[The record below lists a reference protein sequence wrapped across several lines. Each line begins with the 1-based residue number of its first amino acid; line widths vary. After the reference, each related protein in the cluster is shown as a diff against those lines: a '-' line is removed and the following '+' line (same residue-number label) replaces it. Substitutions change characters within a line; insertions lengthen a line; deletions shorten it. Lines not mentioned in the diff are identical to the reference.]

1 MNEQTD
7 ADARRLGETMNRL
20 RIGQRLSQADLARLS
35 KVSRGTISNIERAY
49 DPTTKRPPRPH
60 PDTLRLVADGLAT
73 DGRGV
78 LHVELRDRFYAEL
91 MVAAGYDAAVFEHLD
106 PGDTALI
113 RTEAE
118 AQRWLAEQLGDPDLA
133 VAWARVVTE
142 RRFLSPADQV
152 GLDAVIRLFRDRLE
166 RNQRDPER

>member
-1 MNEQTD
+1 MLQAD
-7 ADARRLGETMNRL
+7 ADHLAATLVRL
-20 RIGQRLSQADLARLS
+20 RTQQRLSQADLKRLS
-35 KVSRGTISNIERAY
+35 GVSRETISIIERAH
-49 DPTTKRPPRPH
+49 DPKKKGPPRPH
-60 PDTLRLVADGLAT
+60 PDILKRLSGGLAT
-73 DGRGV
+73 DGKGQ
-78 LHVELRDRFYAEL
+78 LHTNVRDAFYAEL

-166 RNQRDPER
+166 RNQRDSS